1 MSLPHYE
8 VLALRYA
15 WRPARRA
22 DLFIGGD
29 PHDAPAAMDYYL
41 WVIRADERLF
51 VVDTGFNQDMA
62 AKRGRTLLRTPVEA
76 LDLAGVEARAVEEII
91 ITHFH
96 NDHVGAFDSFPQAK
110 FHVQDDEMAFATGRH
125 MRHER
130 FSKPYE
136 PDHICGLV
144 RLVYDNRVMF
154 HDGDAEIA
162 PGLSVHRIGGHTMGL
177 QAVRVHTRRGWVVLA
192 SDASHYYEHFE
203 TGRAFPLVFHVGDLI
218 QGYAKLAQLAS
229 SHRHVIPGHDP
240 LVMTRYPA
248 ASAELQGI
256 AVRLDA
262 EPLN

>member
-1 MSLPHYE
+1 MIPEYE
-8 VLALRYA
+8 VLALKYA

-29 PHDAPAAMDYYL
+29 PHDADVTMDYYL
-41 WVIRADERLF
+41 WVIRGDGRLY

-76 LDLAGVEARAVEEII
+76 LKLAGVDPAGVEHVI

-96 NDHVGAFDSFPQAK
+96 NDHVGAFDSFPKAV
-110 FHVQDDEMAFATGRH
+110 FHVQDDEMDFATGRH

-136 PDHICGLV
+136 PDHVCGMV
-144 RLVYDNRVMF
+144 RLVFDGRVEF
-154 HDGDAEIA
+154 HDGDDELA
-162 PGLSVHRIGGHTMGL
+162 PGISIHRIGGHTKGM

-203 TGRAFPLVFHVGDLI
+203 TGRGFPLVFHVGELVE
-218 QGYAKLAQLAS
+218 GYAKLKKLAAS
-229 SHRHVIPGHDP
+229 PRHVVPGHDP
-240 LVMTRYPA
+240 LVIQRYPA
-248 ASAELQGI
+248 ASEALRGI
-256 AVRLDA
+256 AVRLDQ
-262 EPLN
+262 EPSPA